1 MKDTNNPIVS
11 YTMQLQLNQ
20 LTWIRKI
27 AIRKK
32 CTMAAVIREAV
43 NVYIKD
49 FQEHPEIK

>member
-27 AIRKK
+27 AVRKK

-43 NVYIKD
+43 NLYIKD
-49 FQEHPEIK
+49 FQEHPEMK